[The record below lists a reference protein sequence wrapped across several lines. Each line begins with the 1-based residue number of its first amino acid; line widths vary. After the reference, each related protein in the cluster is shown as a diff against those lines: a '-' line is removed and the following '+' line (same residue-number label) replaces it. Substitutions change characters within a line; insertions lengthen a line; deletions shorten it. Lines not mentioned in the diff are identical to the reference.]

1 MTTSFCVV
9 GSPIERSLSPVLHS
23 AAYEYLGLDFAYEKN
38 EVPTGALSDFL
49 NASEL
54 SGVSVTMP
62 LKTEAYDLASSHDQ
76 DSLTTGVANTLV
88 KSNSG
93 WKGFN
98 TDVYGICQALATV
111 SKPDVTVVIGSG
123 ATARS
128 GIVALSKLFPKT
140 EVLVVSRN
148 QVAGNDLEQL
158 ARRLGLSASESTA
171 TVQTLLEANLV
182 MSLVP
187 AGSYAE
193 LWDEIKRSSNSRSG
207 TLFDVAYNPW
217 PSQAGLAW
225 SPSTVISG
233 IEMLIWQAIEQIQLF
248 VSANAGIGEVDRNAL
263 YGVMKAAVSSK

>member
-23 AAYEYLGLDFAYEKN
+23 AAYEYLRLDFAYEKN
-38 EVPTGALSDFL
+38 DVPTGALRDFL
-49 NASEL
+49 SASAL

-62 LKTEAYDLASSHDQ
+62 LKTEAYDLAASHDQ
-76 DSLTTGVANTLV
+76 DSLTTGVSNTLV
-88 KSNSG
+88 KSNDA

-98 TDVYGICQALATV
+98 TDVYGICQALANV
-111 SKPDVTVVIGSG
+111 SEPDVTVVIGSG

-128 GIVALSKLFPKT
+128 GIAALSKLFPKT

-148 QVAGNDLEQL
+148 KAAGNDLEQL
-158 ARRLGLSASESTA
+158 ARKLGLSASESTA
-171 TVQTLLEANLV
+171 TVQTLSAANLV

-193 LWDEIKRSSNSRSG
+193 LWDEIKHSSNSRSG

-263 YGVMKAAVSSK
+263 YGLMKAAVSSK